1 MEKTSADQSLY
12 NPEERWSALQRVWN
26 IIGRL
31 RGENGCPWDR
41 QQTPVTVQTYL
52 VEEAHEAAA
61 AVRAGLVDEVAEELG
76 DLLFMVL
83 FMIHLYEEA
92 GQCTVES
99 VCDGIAEKMV
109 RRHPH
114 VFGDTAVASAED
126 VRAKWEKIKE
136 KEKKDRPFSG
146 LGVPASLPALIR
158 ASRLL
163 SRIKNGELFGLP
175 TDHEEAVL
183 HEAAAHLTE
192 GQEMRS
198 AQAAQWVAQGL
209 LALVAM
215 ARRHGVRPEDCLHM
229 YLNDV
234 ERRAFEQDSASK
246 EPAMDQKGP
255 SHERASMT
263 A

>member
-1 MEKTSADQSLY
+1 METTSANQGPCESK
-12 NPEERWSALQRVWN
+12 ERWNKVQRLWN

-41 QQTPVTVQTYL
+41 QQTPETVQTYL

-61 AVRAGLVDEVAEELG
+61 AVRAGSMDEVAEELG

-92 GQCTVES
+92 GQCTLES
-99 VCDGIAEKMV
+99 ICDGIAEKMI

-114 VFGDTAVASAED
+114 VFGDTTVNSADD
-126 VRAKWEKIKE
+126 VRMNWEKIKE
-136 KEKKDRPFSG
+136 KEKKARPFSS
-146 LGVPASLPALIR
+146 LGVPASLPALVR

-163 SRIKNGELFGLP
+163 ARIKSPELFGLP
-175 TDHEEAVL
+175 AVHEEAVL
-183 HEAAAHLTE
+183 HEAVSHLTE
-192 GQEMRS
+192 GQNLTR
-198 AQAAQWVAQGL
+198 AQISQWVAQSL

-215 ARRHGVRPEDCLHM
+215 ARGHGVRPEDCLHM
-229 YLNDV
+229 YLNQL
-234 ERRAFEQDSASK
+234 ERRTLEQDNGSRDEASDHT
-246 EPAMDQKGP
+246 EPSQ
-255 SHERASMT
+255 HTASIT

>member
-1 MEKTSADQSLY
+1 MQRL
-12 NPEERWSALQRVWN
+12 WS

-41 QQTPVTVQTYL
+41 QQTPETVQTYL

-61 AVRAGLVDEVAEELG
+61 AVRAGSVDEVAEELG

-92 GQCTVES
+92 GQCTLES
-99 VCDGIAEKMV
+99 VCDGIAEKMI

-114 VFGDTAVASAED
+114 VFGDATVNSTDD
-126 VRAKWEKIKE
+126 VRMNWEKIKE
-136 KEKKDRPFSG
+136 KEKKARPFSS
-146 LGVPASLPALIR
+146 LGVPASLPALVR

-163 SRIKNGELFGLP
+163 ARLKSPELFGLP
-175 TDHEEAVL
+175 AINEESVL
-183 HEAAAHLTE
+183 YEAMNHLTE
-192 GQEMRS
+192 GEHLNR
-198 AQAAQWVAQGL
+198 AQVSQWVAQSL

-229 YLNDV
+229 YLNQL
-234 ERRAFEQDSASK
+234 ERCALKHDSGSRNEASDHA
-246 EPAMDQKGP
+246 EP
-255 SHERASMT
+255 SHNRASIT